1 MRTIEKID
9 VIKSCLEFS
18 EEKLNH
24 AFAIAIKSDEVDR
37 LKTIKMMHGF
47 ACNIEGKILKLEA
60 SK

>member
-24 AFAIAIKSDEVDR
+24 AFAIAMQGDEVDR
-37 LKTIKMMHGF
+37 LKTLKLMHGF
-47 ACNIEGKILKLEA
+47 ACNIEGKILKLEI
-60 SK
+60 KK